1 MQKEKCESDCDQLH
15 FTFCISATMITLS
28 ETARQ
33 AIERHAEE
41 SYPHEC
47 VGLLI
52 GRLESGKKT
61 VEDIYQAQNTW
72 SADVGLTNAE
82 HEHSLRDRFYL
93 GPRDYMRADRAAR
106 ARGLDIVGCYHSHP
120 DHPAI
125 PSERDRVGAQGVGG
139 GPSFSFAIQS
149 VRGGQAAEL
158 TSWLLM
164 DDGQRFIAEE
174 LRSSSN

>member
-1 MQKEKCESDCDQLH
+1 
-15 FTFCISATMITLS
+15 MIVLS
-28 ETARQ
+28 EAARQ
-33 AIERHAEE
+33 AIAHHAEM

-52 GRLESGKKT
+52 GRLDGSQKIVDE
-61 VEDIYQAQNTW
+61 VYAAQNTW
-72 SADVGLTNAE
+72 SPEVGLTAAE

-93 GPRDYMRADRAAR
+93 DPLDYLRADRAAR
-106 ARGLDIVGCYHSHP
+106 TRGLDVVGCYHSHP

-139 GPSFSFAIQS
+139 GAGFSFLIQS

-158 TSWLLM
+158 TAWLLV
-164 DDGQRFIAEE
+164 DEGARFVAEE
-174 LRSSSN
+174 LK

>member
-1 MQKEKCESDCDQLH
+1 
-15 FTFCISATMITLS
+15 MITLS
-28 ETARQ
+28 ETARESI
-33 AIERHAEE
+33 AKHAQS
-41 SYPHEC
+41 SYPNEC

-52 GRLESGKKT
+52 GRIEGNQKT
-61 VEDIYQAQNTW
+61 VEDVYAAQNDW

-93 GPRDYMRADRAAR
+93 DPREYMRADRAAR
-106 ARGLDIVGCYHSHP
+106 AKDLDVIGCYHSHP

-139 GPSFSFAIQS
+139 GPSFSFLIQS

-158 TSWLLM
+158 TSWLLTE
-164 DDGQRFIAEE
+164 DGERFVAEE
-174 LRSSSN
+174 MK